1 MWLLTQSWNAQLAAC
16 CSGISAVL
24 MWLLREQGGSLA
36 SAILLWGWLGLPC
49 DWRQRQVP
57 VSTELFNGLLVPGTR
72 EVMLD

>member
-1 MWLLTQSWNAQLAAC
+1 MWLLTQSWSAQLAAC

-24 MWLLREQGGSLA
+24 MCEQGESLA

-57 VSTELFNGLLVPGTR
+57 VSTGQFDGMLVPGTR
-72 EVMLD
+72 EVMFD